1 MTEAELEDAYER
13 LHYLITGAEDL
24 KGFLDGMAGFA
35 AERMSRVRGTPIDC
49 AVTLHRRKHSTTI
62 AGSSEKAMQLD
73 RIEQRIGE
81 GPCVAALEL
90 GHPVILSD
98 AAVDTRWPKYCKV
111 LAEEGYRSALGIPLQ
126 LGENADGVLDFFAA
140 PAGEFSPDT
149 LGDAHVFADM
159 AARSLRLAI
168 RIAGAE
174 QRADN
179 LKAAMDSRTII
190 GMACGMIMA
199 QNDCSQEEAID
210 ILKRASSNRNQ
221 KLRTVAEEIIQ
232 RVSKSTPTPYFDE

>member
-1 MTEAELEDAYER
+1 
-13 LHYLITGAEDL
+13 
-24 KGFLDGMAGFA
+24 
-35 AERMSRVRGTPIDC
+35 
-49 AVTLHRRKHSTTI
+49 
-62 AGSSEKAMQLD
+62 
-73 RIEQRIGE
+73 
-81 GPCVAALEL
+81 
-90 GHPVILSD
+90 
-98 AAVDTRWPKYCKV
+98 
-111 LAEEGYRSALGIPLQ
+111 
-126 LGENADGVLDFFAA
+126 
-140 PAGEFSPDT
+140 
-149 LGDAHVFADM
+149 M

-199 QNDCSQEEAID
+199 QNDCSQEEAIE